1 MGIYMSA
8 IEFKL
13 EEISMLDFLIEESK
27 ADYVNA
33 KIRQIRD
40 LYKLFISNTI
50 NQDRILLSQFKSI
63 QKRIDPENKVKDTE
77 LKDLSK
83 YIANFLIFLLKS
95 QCDYS
100 KLDPNLIKE
109 IELKASSG

>member
-1 MGIYMSA
+1 MSA

-13 EEISMLDFLIEESK
+13 EEISMLDFMTEESK

-33 KIRQIRD
+33 KIRQIQN

-63 QKRIDPENKVKDTE
+63 QKGTR
-77 LKDLSK
+77 S
-83 YIANFLIFLLKS
+83 
-95 QCDYS
+95 
-100 KLDPNLIKE
+100 
-109 IELKASSG
+109 

>member
-83 YIANFLIFLLKS
+83 YIDNYNAKFLIFLLKS

-109 IELKASSG
+109 